1 MLIEGCVCVCAYFW
15 SLRIFCSIVISESE
29 LMSLRYMS
37 FKISPKLLSGPRVFG
52 IAFVLTP
59 VNLWNISALIAYA

>member
-15 SLRIFCSIVISESE
+15 SLCIFCSIVISESE

-37 FKISPKLLSGPRVFG
+37 FKISPKSLSGPRVSG
-52 IAFVLTP
+52 IAFVPTP
-59 VNLWNISALIAYA
+59 VNL